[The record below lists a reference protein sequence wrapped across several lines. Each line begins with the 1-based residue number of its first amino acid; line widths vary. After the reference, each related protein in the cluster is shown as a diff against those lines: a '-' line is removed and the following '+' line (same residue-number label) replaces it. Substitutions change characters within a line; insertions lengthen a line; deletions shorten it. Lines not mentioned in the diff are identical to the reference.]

1 MKTTKNKMKLMGG
14 ASTALL
20 ATLISSQAVAQTVE
34 IGTTVNVSGVDAVA
48 GSNQAVTNDVDANV
62 LNAKSTQS
70 AGAVTDGSI
79 AVQKS
84 TTGAVAVGNTDTL
97 SLSKTDTASLSTTTA
112 VTALQTN
119 TGTAAGTDPV
129 TAENPVVIDADTT
142 GTEVSVTV
150 GATTRGSYA
159 VKDSTD
165 GATATGN
172 TVAQSLTL
180 SATTIS
186 VSSDIGVDNDALKL
200 DISGKA
206 MGAVVQTNTITDV
219 SATNLN
225 SDMKVIGGNAD
236 SSALSLTGNTQDASA
251 TGNSSTQG
259 VSLSAT
265 TLSTGG
271 TYATVDTAGTQDL
284 DANGKV
290 VAASLQLNT
299 DSTVEAY
306 ATDATAT
313 LDVGTATSAAVA
325 MTGNTQSSGATGS
338 TATNGLS
345 LSGTT
350 VGAGAVVVS
359 QQENDATSTVLAQT
373 QSSMLLQADALNT
386 GASAKL
392 TDNTIQSRATGVNTA
407 NTMTVDATTVTLA
420 AADGDKATTI
430 ASNAGTMEAGYA
442 MLNDQQVA
450 GDVTATTKAEGS
462 TNTSS
467 AIKLNVTETAGVIGG
482 STVQNDSN
490 TLSARA
496 QGATTANT
504 LTLSVSGTLSQATQ
518 DPAVAGDIANAAAIG
533 NVQTVSDGADVKA
546 TVDTG
551 AADSIVTSVAGVL
564 TSSSLSSSSNRL
576 QATAEGATAIN
587 KLTASATTLTL
598 GADTGTGA
606 KAPASVYDAATAT
619 ATADTAFSVANVQN
633 SGNGTISAKLLDPA
647 TVATNVDG
655 NVSASSI
662 AANSNGF
669 DAFATSNKATNSVA
683 LNGTTVTTDAGIV
696 SAQTSNADVISRIGY
711 SDAATAVAGSSPN
724 DAGVTIDLG
733 GTVDDSAVS
742 VNANVTRGSAVAN
755 TSNNTL
761 TASANSLTGDGTA
774 VQAAASGDATL
785 GEDDTSSTATA
796 TGDYSLANWQSLGGS
811 ATSTTQIAASYG
823 IDQAD
828 SEDGDQ
834 LLSDSRLSVS
844 NNVQFGEA
852 LGNSATNRI
861 ALTATDSGS
870 GIDPTAALSNVQD
883 GDTADVEA
891 SSRMNVFANGEA
903 LNSSIAL
910 NNNSN
915 TSLGVINNAS
925 NTVSVSAVKLDGA
938 NSTASFATG
947 TDTATADY
955 AMLNL
960 QSAGGDLDS
969 TATTTLFNTDYA
981 DTAGALGTED
991 SKVAING
998 NTTTAEA
1005 SANRVAN
1012 VMQFSAVDNG
1022 ATAALGNS
1030 QSSTASVDATATT
1043 TATFAIKT
1051 TGADNVAVDGSAV
1064 NMDGNS
1070 TTALARGNSAS
1081 NAMTYSVGATY
1092 SGVDGAAITGTS
1104 SAAATAVVL
1113 NDQYNGGAVNALAQ
1127 NAVYSV
1133 AFNDYTTGTTT
1144 GTAASGSAFSN
1155 SNNAVNALAYGNSAV
1170 NSLNMSTFGAGLPS
1184 SAVSSV
1190 QANNGV
1196 VTASATGVQFSMA
1209 ATGSTTGSVMR
1220 STGNSVTAQAVG
1232 NSSVSTIGGGGI

>member
-34 IGTTVNVSGVDAVA
+34 IGSTVNVSDVDAVA

-62 LNAKSTQS
+62 TNVKSTQS

-186 VSSDIGVDNDALKL
+186 GSGDIAVDNDALKL

-225 SDMKVIGGNAD
+225 SDMKVVGGNAD

-359 QQENDATSTVLAQT
+359 QQENDATSTVVAQT
-373 QSSMLLQADALNT
+373 QSSMLLQADSLNT
-386 GASAKL
+386 GASTKL

-420 AADGDKATTI
+420 AADADKATTI

-450 GDVTATTKAEGS
+450 GDVTATTVAES
-462 TNTSS
+462 TSS

-655 NVSASSI
+655 NVSASSV

-998 NTTTAEA
+998 NATTAEA

-1043 TATFAIKT
+1043 TARFAIST
-1051 TGADNVAVDGSAV
+1051 TGETNVAVDGSAV

-1133 AFNDYTTGTTT
+1133 AFNDGAS

-1196 VTASATGVQFSMA
+1196 VTATATGVQFSMA
-1209 ATGSTTGSVMR
+1209 ATGSATGSVMR

>member
-34 IGTTVNVSGVDAVA
+34 IGSTVNVSGVDAVA

-62 LNAKSTQS
+62 TNVKSTQS

-180 SATTIS
+180 SVTTIS
-186 VSSDIGVDNDALKL
+186 ASSDIGVDNDALKL

-225 SDMKVIGGNAD
+225 SDMKVVGGNAD

-373 QSSMLLQADALNT
+373 QSSMLLQADSLNT
-386 GASAKL
+386 GASTKL
-392 TDNTIQSRATGVNTA
+392 TDNTIQSRATGVITA

-420 AADGDKATTI
+420 APDGDVATTI
-430 ASNAGTMEAGYA
+430 ASNAGTMEAAYA

-450 GDVTATTKAEGS
+450 GDVTATTVAES
-462 TNTSS
+462 TSS

-551 AADSIVTSVAGVL
+551 TADSIVTSVAGVL

-619 ATADTAFSVANVQN
+619 ATADSAFSVANVQN
-633 SGNGTISAKLLDPA
+633 SGDGTISAKLLDPA

-655 NVSASSI
+655 NVSASSV
-662 AANSNGF
+662 AANGNGF

-683 LNGTTVTTDAGIV
+683 LSGTTVTTDAGIV
-696 SAQTSNADVISRIGY
+696 SAQSSNADVVSLIGY
-711 SDAATAVAGSSPN
+711 SDAASPAAGTSPD

-742 VNANVTRGSAVAN
+742 VNANVIRGSAVAN
-755 TSNNTL
+755 TSSNTL

-774 VQAAASGDATL
+774 VQASASGD
-785 GEDDTSSTATA
+785 TSASGDSTA
-796 TGDYSLANWQSLGGS
+796 TGDYSLANWQSLGSS
-811 ATSTTQIAASYG
+811 ATSTTKIAASYG

-828 SEDGDQ
+828 NEDGDQ

-998 NTTTAEA
+998 NATTAEA

-1133 AFNDYTTGTTT
+1133 AFNDGAS

-1196 VTASATGVQFSMA
+1196 VTATATGVQFSMA

>member
-1 MKTTKNKMKLMGG
+1 MKTTNNKMKLMGG

-34 IGTTVNVSGVDAVA
+34 IGSTVNVSGVDAVA

-119 TGTAAGTDPV
+119 TGTAAVGQ
-129 TAENPVVIDADTT
+129 TAENPVVIDADTE

-165 GATATGN
+165 AATATGN

-186 VSSDIGVDNDALKL
+186 ASSSNTVDEDSNLL
-200 DISGKA
+200 DIAGKA

-225 SDMKVIGGNAD
+225 SDMKVTGGNAD

-259 VSLSAT
+259 LTLSAT
-265 TLSTGG
+265 TLDTGG
-271 TYATVDTAGTQDL
+271 SYATVDTATTGTQDL

-299 DSTVEAY
+299 DSTVEAR

-313 LDVGTATSAAVA
+313 LDVGVATSAAVA

-450 GDVTATTKAEGS
+450 GDVTATTKAES
-462 TNTSS
+462 TSS
-467 AIKLNVTETAGVIGG
+467 AIKLNVSETAGVIGG
-482 STVQNDSN
+482 SSVQNDSN

-504 LTLSVSGTLSQATQ
+504 LTLTVSGTLSQAV
-518 DPAVAGDIANAAAIG
+518 DADAGEIANAAAIG

-546 TVDTG
+546 TVDTRG
-551 AADSIVTSVAGVL
+551 ADSIATSVAGTL

-576 QATAEGATAIN
+576 QATAEGATATN
-587 KLTASATTLTL
+587 KLTASATTLSL
-598 GADTGTGA
+598 AADTA
-606 KAPASVYDAATAT
+606 DPSAPGSVYDAST

-647 TVATNVDG
+647 TVATNVGG
-655 NVSASSI
+655 NVSASSV
-662 AANSNGF
+662 AANGNGF

-683 LNGTTVTTDAGIV
+683 LSGTTVTTDAGIV
-696 SAQTSNADVISRIGY
+696 SAQTSNADVVSLIGY
-711 SDAATAVAGSSPN
+711 SDAVSPAAGTSPD

-742 VNANVTRGSAVAN
+742 VNANVIRGSAVAN
-755 TSNNTL
+755 TSSNTL

-774 VQAAASGDATL
+774 VQAAASGD
-785 GEDDTSSTATA
+785 TSASGDSTA
-796 TGDYSLANWQSLGGS
+796 TGDYSLANWQSLGAS
-811 ATSTTQIAASYG
+811 ATSTTKIAASYG

-828 SEDGDQ
+828 TTGQTPADQ

-861 ALTATDSGS
+861 ALSATDSGS

-883 GDTADVEA
+883 ADTADIDA
-891 SSRMNVFANGEA
+891 NSRMNVFANGEA

-938 NSTASFATG
+938 NSTASFATSS
-947 TDTATADY
+947 DKATADY

-969 TATTTLFNTDYA
+969 TATTNLFNTDYEDA
-981 DTAGALGTED
+981 AGALGTED
-991 SKVAING
+991 SKIAING
-998 NTTTAEA
+998 NATTAEA

-1030 QSSTASVDATATT
+1030 QTSTASVDATATT
-1043 TATFAIKT
+1043 TAEFGIAT
-1051 TGADNVAVDGSAV
+1051 TGATNVAVDGSAV

-1092 SGVDGAAITGTS
+1092 SGNVGAAIDGTS

-1113 NDQYNGGAVNALAQ
+1113 NDQSNGGAVNALAQ
-1127 NAVYSV
+1127 SAVYSV
-1133 AFNDYTTGTTT
+1133 AFTDYTTGATT

-1170 NSLNMSTFGAGLPS
+1170 NTLNMSTFGAGLPS
-1184 SAVSSV
+1184 SAVSSL
-1190 QANNGV
+1190 QSNAGV
-1196 VTASATGVQFSMA
+1196 VTATATGVQFAMT

>member
-1 MKTTKNKMKLMGG
+1 MKTTNNKMKLMGG

-34 IGTTVNVSGVDAVA
+34 IGSAVNVSGVDAVA

-119 TGTAAGTDPV
+119 TGTAAV
-129 TAENPVVIDADTT
+129 TGANAAPENPVVIDADTT

-186 VSSDIGVDNDALKL
+186 ASSDIGVDNDALKL

-219 SATNLN
+219 SATNLT
-225 SDMKVIGGNAD
+225 SDMKVTGGNAD

-265 TLSTGG
+265 TLATGG
-271 TYATVDTAGTQDL
+271 TYATADTTGTQDL

-313 LDVGTATSAAVA
+313 LDVGAATSAAVA

-373 QSSMLLQADALNT
+373 QSSMLLQADSLNT
-386 GASAKL
+386 GASTKL

-420 AADGDKATTI
+420 APDGDVATTI

-450 GDVTATTKAEGS
+450 GDVTATTKAES
-462 TNTSS
+462 TSS
-467 AIKLNVTETAGVIGG
+467 AIKLNVTETAGVVGG

-504 LTLSVSGTLSQATQ
+504 LTLTVSGTLSQAV
-518 DPAVAGDIANAAAIG
+518 DADAGEIANAAAIG

-551 AADSIVTSVAGVL
+551 TADSIATSVAGVL

-576 QATAEGATAIN
+576 QATAEGATATN
-587 KLTASATTLTL
+587 KLTASATTLSL
-598 GADTGTGA
+598 AADTDEA
-606 KAPASVYDAATAT
+606 SAPGSVYDAATTAT
-619 ATADTAFSVANVQN
+619 ATADSAFSVANVQN
-633 SGNGTISAKLLDPA
+633 SGDGTISAKLLDPA

-655 NVSASSI
+655 NVSASSV
-662 AANSNGF
+662 AANGNGF

-683 LNGTTVTTDAGIV
+683 LSGTTVTTDAGIV
-696 SAQTSNADVISRIGY
+696 SAQTSNADVVSLIGY
-711 SDAATAVAGSSPN
+711 SDAASPVVGESPA

-742 VNANVTRGSAVAN
+742 VNANVIRGSAVAN
-755 TSNNTL
+755 TSSNTL

-774 VQAAASGDATL
+774 VQAAASGD
-785 GEDDTSSTATA
+785 TSASGDSTA
-796 TGDYSLANWQSLGGS
+796 TGDYSLANWQSLGAS
-811 ATSTTQIAASYG
+811 ATSTTKIAASYG

-828 SEDGDQ
+828 TTGQTPADQ

-861 ALTATDSGS
+861 ALSATDSGS

-883 GDTADVEA
+883 ADTADIDA
-891 SSRMNVFANGEA
+891 NSRMNVFANGEA

-938 NSTASFATG
+938 NSTASFATSS
-947 TDTATADY
+947 DKATADY

-969 TATTTLFNTDYA
+969 TATTNLFNTDYEDA
-981 DTAGALGTED
+981 AGALGTED

-998 NTTTAEA
+998 NATTAEA

-1030 QSSTASVDATATT
+1030 QTSTASVDATATT
-1043 TATFAIKT
+1043 TAEFGIAT
-1051 TGADNVAVDGSAV
+1051 TGATNVAVDGSAV
-1064 NMDGNS
+1064 NMDGNT

-1092 SGVDGAAITGTS
+1092 SGNVGAAIDGTS

-1113 NDQYNGGAVNALAQ
+1113 NDQSNGGAVNALAQ
-1127 NAVYSV
+1127 SAVYSV
-1133 AFNDYTTGTTT
+1133 AFTDYTTGATT

-1170 NSLNMSTFGAGLPS
+1170 NTLNMSTFGAGLPS
-1184 SAVSSV
+1184 SAVSSL
-1190 QANNGV
+1190 QSNAGV
-1196 VTASATGVQFSMA
+1196 VTATATGVQFAMT
-1209 ATGSTTGSVMR
+1209 ATGSATGSVMR

>member
-1 MKTTKNKMKLMGG
+1 MKTTNNKMKLMGG

-34 IGTTVNVSGVDAVA
+34 IGSTVNVSGVDAVA

-62 LNAKSTQS
+62 TNAKSTQS

-119 TGTAAGTDPV
+119 TGTAAVGQ
-129 TAENPVVIDADTT
+129 TAENPVVIDADTE

-165 GATATGN
+165 AATATGN

-186 VSSDIGVDNDALKL
+186 ASSSNTVDEDSNLL
-200 DISGKA
+200 DIAGKA

-225 SDMKVIGGNAD
+225 SDMKVTGGNAD

-251 TGNSSTQG
+251 TGNSSSQG
-259 VSLSAT
+259 VTLSAT

-271 TYATVDTAGTQDL
+271 TYATVDTATTGTQDL

-299 DSTVEAY
+299 DSTVEAR

-313 LDVGTATSAAVA
+313 LDVGAATSAAVA

-373 QSSMLLQADALNT
+373 QSSMLLQADSLNT
-386 GASAKL
+386 GASTKL
-392 TDNTIQSRATGVNTA
+392 TENTIQSRATGVTTA

-450 GDVTATTKAEGS
+450 GDVTATTKAES
-462 TNTSS
+462 TSS

-518 DPAVAGDIANAAAIG
+518 DPAEAGDIANAAAIG

-551 AADSIVTSVAGVL
+551 TADSIATSVAGVL

-576 QATAEGATAIN
+576 QATAEGATATN

-598 GADTGTGA
+598 GADTGTDA
-606 KAPASVYDAATAT
+606 KAPSSIYDAATAT
-619 ATADTAFSVANVQN
+619 ATSDTAFSVANVQN
-633 SGNGTISAKLLDPA
+633 SGDGTISAKLLDPA

-655 NVSASSI
+655 NVSASSV

-683 LNGTTVTTDAGIV
+683 LSGTTVTTDAGIV
-696 SAQTSNADVISRIGY
+696 SAQTSNADVVSLIGY
-711 SDAATAVAGSSPN
+711 SDAASPVVGESPA

-742 VNANVTRGSAVAN
+742 VNANVIRGSAVAN
-755 TSNNTL
+755 TSSNTL

-774 VQAAASGDATL
+774 VQAAASGD
-785 GEDDTSSTATA
+785 TSASSDSTA
-796 TGDYSLANWQSLGGS
+796 TGDYSLANWQSLGAS
-811 ATSTTQIAASYG
+811 ATSTTKIAASYG

-828 SEDGDQ
+828 TTGQTPADQ

-861 ALTATDSGS
+861 ALSATDSGS

-883 GDTADVEA
+883 ADTADIDA
-891 SSRMNVFANGEA
+891 NSRMNVFANGEA

-938 NSTASFATG
+938 NSTASFATSS
-947 TDTATADY
+947 DTATADY

-960 QSAGGDLDS
+960 QSAAGDLDS

-998 NTTTAEA
+998 NATTAEA

-1043 TATFAIKT
+1043 TADFAIKT
-1051 TGADNVAVDGSAV
+1051 TGATNVAVDGSAV

-1092 SGVDGAAITGTS
+1092 SGFDGAAITGTS

-1113 NDQYNGGAVNALAQ
+1113 NDQNNGGAVSATAQ
-1127 NAVYSV
+1127 SAVYRV
-1133 AFNDYTTGTTT
+1133 AVTDYTTGTTT

-1184 SAVSSV
+1184 SAVSSL
-1190 QANNGV
+1190 QSNAGV
-1196 VTASATGVQFSMA
+1196 VTATATGVQFAMT
-1209 ATGSTTGSVMR
+1209 ATGTTTGSVMR

>member
-1 MKTTKNKMKLMGG
+1 MKTTNNKMKLMGG

-34 IGTTVNVSGVDAVA
+34 IGSTVNVSGVDAVA

-119 TGTAAGTDPV
+119 TGTAAV
-129 TAENPVVIDADTT
+129 TGANAAPENPVVIDADTT

-186 VSSDIGVDNDALKL
+186 ASSDIGVDNDALKL

-219 SATNLN
+219 SATNLT
-225 SDMKVIGGNAD
+225 SDMKVTGGNAD

-265 TLSTGG
+265 TLATGG
-271 TYATVDTAGTQDL
+271 TYATADTTGTQDL

-313 LDVGTATSAAVA
+313 LDVGAATSAAVA

-373 QSSMLLQADALNT
+373 QSSMLLQADSLNT
-386 GASAKL
+386 GASTKL

-420 AADGDKATTI
+420 APDGDVATTI

-450 GDVTATTKAEGS
+450 GDVTATTKAES
-462 TNTSS
+462 TSS
-467 AIKLNVTETAGVIGG
+467 AIKLNVTETAGVVGG

-504 LTLSVSGTLSQATQ
+504 LTLTVSGTLSQAV
-518 DPAVAGDIANAAAIG
+518 DADAGEIANAAAIG

-551 AADSIVTSVAGVL
+551 TADSIATSVAGVL

-576 QATAEGATAIN
+576 QATAEGATATN
-587 KLTASATTLTL
+587 KLTASATTLSL
-598 GADTGTGA
+598 AADTDEA
-606 KAPASVYDAATAT
+606 SAPGSVYDAATTAT
-619 ATADTAFSVANVQN
+619 ATADSAFSVANVQN
-633 SGNGTISAKLLDPA
+633 SGDGTISAKLLDPA

-655 NVSASSI
+655 NVSASSV
-662 AANSNGF
+662 AANGNGF

-683 LNGTTVTTDAGIV
+683 LSGTTVTTDAGIV
-696 SAQTSNADVISRIGY
+696 SAQTSNADVVSLIGY
-711 SDAATAVAGSSPN
+711 SDAASPAAGTSPD

-733 GTVDDSAVS
+733 GTVDDSSVS
-742 VNANVTRGSAVAN
+742 VNANVIRGSAVAN
-755 TSNNTL
+755 TSSNTL

-774 VQAAASGDATL
+774 VQASASGD
-785 GEDDTSSTATA
+785 TSASGDSTA
-796 TGDYSLANWQSLGGS
+796 TGDYSLANWQSLGSS
-811 ATSTTQIAASYG
+811 ATSTTKIAASYG

-828 SEDGDQ
+828 TTGQTPADQ

-861 ALTATDSGS
+861 ALSATDSGS

-883 GDTADVEA
+883 ADTADIDA
-891 SSRMNVFANGEA
+891 NSRMNVFANGEA

-938 NSTASFATG
+938 NSTASFATSSEK
-947 TDTATADY
+947 ATADY

-969 TATTTLFNTDYA
+969 TATTNLFNTDYEDA
-981 DTAGALGTED
+981 AGALGTED

-998 NTTTAEA
+998 NATTAEA

-1030 QSSTASVDATATT
+1030 QTSTASVDATATT
-1043 TATFAIKT
+1043 TAEFGIAT
-1051 TGADNVAVDGSAV
+1051 TGATNVAVDGSAV

-1092 SGVDGAAITGTS
+1092 SGNVGAAIDGTS

-1113 NDQYNGGAVNALAQ
+1113 NDQSNGGAVNALAQ
-1127 NAVYSV
+1127 SAVYSV
-1133 AFNDYTTGTTT
+1133 AFTDYTTGATT

-1184 SAVSSV
+1184 SAVSSL
-1190 QANNGV
+1190 QSNAGV
-1196 VTASATGVQFSMA
+1196 VTATATGVQFAMT
-1209 ATGSTTGSVMR
+1209 ATGTTTGSVMR

>member
-48 GSNQAVTNDVDANV
+48 GSDQAVTKKVEADVTNTSV
-62 LNAKSTQS
+62 TQS
-70 AGAVTDGSI
+70 AGDITDGVVAI
-79 AVQKS
+79 QTN
-84 TTGAVAVGNTDTL
+84 TTAASAVGNTDSL
-97 SLSKTDTASLSTTTA
+97 SLSKTDVAAIGTTSAITARQS
-112 VTALQTN
+112 N
-119 TGTAAGTDPV
+119 TGASGETGDIA
-129 TAENPVVIDADTT
+129 IDAAIADTLLSVSVGETT
-142 GTEVSVTV
+142 G
-150 GATTRGSYA
+150 GNYGI
-159 VKDSTD
+159 KDSTD
-165 GATATGN
+165 AATASGN
-172 TVAQSLTL
+172 IVNQSLTL
-180 SATTIS
+180 SATT
-186 VSSDIGVDNDALKL
+186 
-200 DISGKA
+200 
-206 MGAVVQTNTITDV
+206 
-219 SATNLN
+219 
-225 SDMKVIGGNAD
+225 
-236 SSALSLTGNTQDASA
+236 LTLGTAN
-251 TGNSSTQG
+251 
-259 VSLSAT
+259 AT
-265 TLSTGG
+265 T
-271 TYATVDTAGTQDL
+271 DTAGTQDL
-284 DANGKV
+284 DASGKAV
-290 VAASLQLNT
+290 VASLQLNT
-299 DSTVEAY
+299 DADVTAANTGLVANSGSTIKVE
-306 ATDATAT
+306 
-313 LDVGTATSAAVA
+313 GTVTNSAALYL
-325 MTGNTQSSGATGS
+325 TGNTQDATATGS
-338 TATNGLS
+338 TATNGMA

-350 VGAGAVVVS
+350 VGAGAVVVA
-359 QQENDATSTVLAQT
+359 QQENSTDSTVSAATTASATLE
-373 QSSMLLQADALNT
+373 ADSLKT
-386 GASAKL
+386 GSSAKL
-392 TDNTIQSRATGVNTA
+392 MDNDIQSRATGVITA
-407 NTMTVDATTVTLA
+407 NTMSVDATTVTLA
-420 AADGDKATTI
+420 APDGDAATTI
-430 ASNAGTMEAGYA
+430 ASNAGTMEAAYG
-442 MLNDQQVA
+442 MLNDQQVG
-450 GDVTATTKAEGS
+450 GDVTATTTAEGS
-462 TNTSS
+462 SS
-467 AIKLNVTETAGVIGG
+467 AFTLKVTDNAPTGVTGG
-482 STVQNDSN
+482 SLVQNDSN
-490 TLSARA
+490 TLLAKA
-496 QGATTANT
+496 QGAATANT
-504 LTLSVSGTLSQATQ
+504 MSLSVGGSISQGTNA
-518 DPAVAGDIANAAAIG
+518 AEGDIPNVGAIG
-533 NVQTVSDGADVKA
+533 NVQTLTDGTDVKA

-551 AADSIVTSVAGVL
+551 SAASIATSISGVL

-576 QATAEGATAIN
+576 QATAEGATATN

-606 KAPASVYDAATAT
+606 KAPSSVYDAATAT

-655 NVSASSI
+655 NVSASSV

-742 VNANVTRGSAVAN
+742 VNSNVIRGSAVAN
-755 TSNNTL
+755 TSSNTL

-774 VQAAASGDATL
+774 DQAAASGDATL
-785 GEDDTSSTATA
+785 GTGDTSSTATA

-811 ATSTTQIAASYG
+811 STSTTQIAASYG

-828 SEDGDQ
+828 TSATPPVDQ

-870 GIDPTAALSNVQD
+870 GIDPTASLSNVQD

-891 SSRMNVFANGEA
+891 NSRMNVFANGEA

-938 NSTASFATG
+938 NSTASFDTG

-998 NTTTAEA
+998 NATTAEA

-1043 TATFAIKT
+1043 TARFAIST
-1051 TGADNVAVDGSAV
+1051 TGETNVAVDGSAV

-1092 SGVDGAAITGTS
+1092 SGNLGAAITGTT

-1113 NDQYNGGAVNALAQ
+1113 NDQSNGGAVSALAQ

-1196 VTASATGVQFSMA
+1196 VTATATGVQFSMA

>member
-1 MKTTKNKMKLMGG
+1 MKTTNNKMKLMGG

-34 IGTTVNVSGVDAVA
+34 IGSTVNVSGVDAVA

-62 LNAKSTQS
+62 TNAKSTQS

-186 VSSDIGVDNDALKL
+186 ASSDIGVDNDALKL

-225 SDMKVIGGNAD
+225 SDMKVVGGNAD

-373 QSSMLLQADALNT
+373 QSSMLLQADSLNT
-386 GASAKL
+386 GASTKL
-392 TDNTIQSRATGVNTA
+392 TENTIQSRATGVTTA

-420 AADGDKATTI
+420 APDGDVATTI
-430 ASNAGTMEAGYA
+430 ASNAGTMEAAYA

-450 GDVTATTKAEGS
+450 GDVTATTKAES
-462 TNTSS
+462 TSS
-467 AIKLNVTETAGVIGG
+467 AIKLNVTETAGVVGG

-496 QGATTANT
+496 QGATTSNT
-504 LTLSVSGTLSQATQ
+504 LTLGVAGTLSQGTQ

-533 NVQTVSDGADVKA
+533 NVQTVSNGADVKA

-551 AADSIVTSVAGVL
+551 TADSIATSVAGVL

-576 QATAEGATAIN
+576 QATAEGATATN

-606 KAPASVYDAATAT
+606 NAPESAYDLTTAT
-619 ATADTAFSVANVQN
+619 ATADSAFSVANVQN
-633 SGNGTISAKLLDPA
+633 SGDGTISAKLLDPA

-655 NVSASSI
+655 NVSASSV
-662 AANSNGF
+662 AANGNGF

-683 LNGTTVTTDAGIV
+683 LSGTTVTTDAGIV
-696 SAQTSNADVISRIGY
+696 SAQSSNADVVSLIGY
-711 SDAATAVAGSSPN
+711 SDAASPAAGTSPD

-742 VNANVTRGSAVAN
+742 VNANVIRGSAVAN
-755 TSNNTL
+755 TSSNTL

-774 VQAAASGDATL
+774 VQASASGD
-785 GEDDTSSTATA
+785 TSASGDSTA
-796 TGDYSLANWQSLGGS
+796 TGDYSLANWQSLGSS
-811 ATSTTQIAASYG
+811 ATSTTKIAASYG

-828 SEDGDQ
+828 NEDGDQ

-947 TDTATADY
+947 TDTAMADY

-998 NTTTAEA
+998 NATTAEA

-1133 AFNDYTTGTTT
+1133 AFNDGAS

-1155 SNNAVNALAYGNSAV
+1155 SNNAVNALAYGNTAV

-1196 VTASATGVQFSMA
+1196 VTATATGVQFSMA

>member
-1 MKTTKNKMKLMGG
+1 MKTTNNKMKLMGG

-34 IGTTVNVSGVDAVA
+34 IGSTVNVSGVDAVA

-119 TGTAAGTDPV
+119 TGTAAV
-129 TAENPVVIDADTT
+129 TGANAAPENPVVIDADTT

-186 VSSDIGVDNDALKL
+186 ASSDIGVDNDALKL

-219 SATNLN
+219 SATNLT
-225 SDMKVIGGNAD
+225 SDMKVTGGNAD

-265 TLSTGG
+265 TLATGG
-271 TYATVDTAGTQDL
+271 TYATADTTGTQDL

-313 LDVGTATSAAVA
+313 LDVGAATSAAVA

-373 QSSMLLQADALNT
+373 QSSMLLQADSLNT
-386 GASAKL
+386 GASTKL

-420 AADGDKATTI
+420 APDGDVATTI

-450 GDVTATTKAEGS
+450 GDVTATTKAES
-462 TNTSS
+462 TSS
-467 AIKLNVTETAGVIGG
+467 AIKLNVTETAGVVGG

-504 LTLSVSGTLSQATQ
+504 LTLTVSGTLSQAV
-518 DPAVAGDIANAAAIG
+518 DADAGEIANAAAIG

-551 AADSIVTSVAGVL
+551 TADSIATSVAGVL

-576 QATAEGATAIN
+576 QATAEGATATN
-587 KLTASATTLTL
+587 KLTASATTLSL
-598 GADTGTGA
+598 AADTDEA
-606 KAPASVYDAATAT
+606 SAPGSVYDAATTAT
-619 ATADTAFSVANVQN
+619 ATADSAFSVANVQN
-633 SGNGTISAKLLDPA
+633 SGDGTISAKLLDPA

-655 NVSASSI
+655 NVSASSV

-683 LNGTTVTTDAGIV
+683 LSGTTVTTDAGIV
-696 SAQTSNADVISRIGY
+696 SAQTSNADVLSRIGWN
-711 SDAATAVAGSSPN
+711 DGTVDPAADPSAAVSPN

-742 VNANVTRGSAVAN
+742 VNSNVTRGSAVAN
-755 TSNNTL
+755 TSSNTL

-774 VQAAASGDATL
+774 VQAAASGD
-785 GEDDTSSTATA
+785 TSASGDSTA
-796 TGDYSLANWQSLGGS
+796 TGDYSLANWQSLGAS
-811 ATSTTQIAASYG
+811 ATSTTKIAASYG

-828 SEDGDQ
+828 TTGQTPADQ

-861 ALTATDSGS
+861 ALSATDSGS

-883 GDTADVEA
+883 ADTADIDA
-891 SSRMNVFANGEA
+891 NSRMNVFANGEA

-938 NSTASFATG
+938 NSTASFATSSEK
-947 TDTATADY
+947 ATADY

-969 TATTTLFNTDYA
+969 TATTNLFNTDYEDA
-981 DTAGALGTED
+981 AGALGTED

-998 NTTTAEA
+998 NATTAEA

-1030 QSSTASVDATATT
+1030 QTSTASVDATATT
-1043 TATFAIKT
+1043 TAEFGIAT
-1051 TGADNVAVDGSAV
+1051 TGATNVAVDGSAV

-1092 SGVDGAAITGTS
+1092 SGNVGAAIDGTS

-1113 NDQYNGGAVNALAQ
+1113 NDQSNGGAVNALAQ
-1127 NAVYSV
+1127 SAVYSV
-1133 AFNDYTTGTTT
+1133 AFTDYTTGATT

-1184 SAVSSV
+1184 SAVSSL
-1190 QANNGV
+1190 QSNAGV
-1196 VTASATGVQFSMA
+1196 VTATATGVQFAMT
-1209 ATGSTTGSVMR
+1209 ATGTTTGSVMR

>member
-1 MKTTKNKMKLMGG
+1 MKTTNNKMKLMGG

-34 IGTTVNVSGVDAVA
+34 IGSTVNVSGVDAVA

-62 LNAKSTQS
+62 TNAKSTQS

-186 VSSDIGVDNDALKL
+186 ASSDIGVDNDALKL

-271 TYATVDTAGTQDL
+271 TYATVDTVGTQDL

-313 LDVGTATSAAVA
+313 LDVGAATSAAVA

-373 QSSMLLQADALNT
+373 QSSMLLQADSLNT
-386 GASAKL
+386 GASTKL
-392 TDNTIQSRATGVNTA
+392 TENTIQSRATGVTTA

-420 AADGDKATTI
+420 APDGDVATTI
-430 ASNAGTMEAGYA
+430 ASNAGTMEAAYA

-450 GDVTATTKAEGS
+450 GDVTATTKAES
-462 TNTSS
+462 TSS
-467 AIKLNVTETAGVIGG
+467 AIKLNVTETAGVVGG

-504 LTLSVSGTLSQATQ
+504 LTLTVSGTLSQAV
-518 DPAVAGDIANAAAIG
+518 DADAGEIANAAAIG

-551 AADSIVTSVAGVL
+551 AADSIATSVAGVL
-564 TSSSLSSSSNRL
+564 TSSSLSSSSNRI
-576 QATAEGATAIN
+576 QATAEGATATN

-606 KAPASVYDAATAT
+606 NAPESAYDLTTAT
-619 ATADTAFSVANVQN
+619 ATADSAFSVANVQN
-633 SGNGTISAKLLDPA
+633 SGDGTISAKLLDPA

-655 NVSASSI
+655 NVSASSV
-662 AANSNGF
+662 AANGNGF

-683 LNGTTVTTDAGIV
+683 LSGTTVTTDAGIV
-696 SAQTSNADVISRIGY
+696 SAQSSNADVVSLIGY
-711 SDAATAVAGSSPN
+711 SDAASPAAGTSPD

-742 VNANVTRGSAVAN
+742 VNANVIRGSAVAN
-755 TSNNTL
+755 TSSNTL

-774 VQAAASGDATL
+774 VQASASGD
-785 GEDDTSSTATA
+785 TSASGDSTA
-796 TGDYSLANWQSLGGS
+796 TGDYSLANWQSLGSS
-811 ATSTTQIAASYG
+811 ATSTTKIAASYG

-828 SEDGDQ
+828 NEDGDQ

-998 NTTTAEA
+998 NATTAEA

-1133 AFNDYTTGTTT
+1133 AFNDGAS

-1196 VTASATGVQFSMA
+1196 VTATATGVQFSMA

>member
-1 MKTTKNKMKLMGG
+1 MKTTNNKMKLMGG

-34 IGTTVNVSGVDAVA
+34 IGSTVNVSGVDAVA

-62 LNAKSTQS
+62 TNAKSTQS

-186 VSSDIGVDNDALKL
+186 ASSDIGIDNDALKL

-271 TYATVDTAGTQDL
+271 TYATVDTVGTQDL

-313 LDVGTATSAAVA
+313 LDVGAATSAAVA

-373 QSSMLLQADALNT
+373 QSSMLLQADSLNT
-386 GASAKL
+386 GASTKL
-392 TDNTIQSRATGVNTA
+392 TENTIQSRATGVTTA

-420 AADGDKATTI
+420 APDGDVATTI
-430 ASNAGTMEAGYA
+430 ASNAGTMEAAYA

-450 GDVTATTKAEGS
+450 GDVTATTKAES
-462 TNTSS
+462 TSS
-467 AIKLNVTETAGVIGG
+467 AIKLNVTETAGVVGG

-496 QGATTANT
+496 QGATTSNT
-504 LTLSVSGTLSQATQ
+504 LTLGVAGTLSQGTQ

-533 NVQTVSDGADVKA
+533 NVQTVSNGADVKA

-551 AADSIVTSVAGVL
+551 TADSIATSVAGVL

-576 QATAEGATAIN
+576 QATAEGATATN

-606 KAPASVYDAATAT
+606 NAPESAYDLTTAT
-619 ATADTAFSVANVQN
+619 ATADSAFSVANVQN
-633 SGNGTISAKLLDPA
+633 SGDGTISAKLLDPA

-655 NVSASSI
+655 NVSASSV
-662 AANSNGF
+662 AANGNGF

-683 LNGTTVTTDAGIV
+683 LSGTTVTTDAGIV
-696 SAQTSNADVISRIGY
+696 SAQSSNADVVSLIGY
-711 SDAATAVAGSSPN
+711 SDAASPAAGTSPD

-742 VNANVTRGSAVAN
+742 VNANVIRGSAVAN
-755 TSNNTL
+755 TSSNTM

-774 VQAAASGDATL
+774 VQASASGD
-785 GEDDTSSTATA
+785 TSASGDSTA
-796 TGDYSLANWQSLGGS
+796 TGDYSLANWQSLGSS
-811 ATSTTQIAASYG
+811 ATSTTKIAASYG

-828 SEDGDQ
+828 NEDGDQ

-998 NTTTAEA
+998 NATTAEA

-1133 AFNDYTTGTTT
+1133 AFNDGAS

-1196 VTASATGVQFSMA
+1196 VTATATGVQFSMA

>member
-1 MKTTKNKMKLMGG
+1 MKTTNNKMKLMGG

-34 IGTTVNVSGVDAVA
+34 IGSTVNVSGVDAVA

-62 LNAKSTQS
+62 TNAKSTQS

-186 VSSDIGVDNDALKL
+186 ASSDIGVDNDALKL

-225 SDMKVIGGNAD
+225 SDMKVVGGNAD

-373 QSSMLLQADALNT
+373 QSSMLLQADSLNT
-386 GASAKL
+386 GASTKL
-392 TDNTIQSRATGVNTA
+392 TDNTIQSRATGVITA

-420 AADGDKATTI
+420 APDGDVATTI
-430 ASNAGTMEAGYA
+430 ASNAGTMEAAYA

-450 GDVTATTKAEGS
+450 GDVTATTVAES
-462 TNTSS
+462 TSS

-551 AADSIVTSVAGVL
+551 TADSIVTSVAGVL

-655 NVSASSI
+655 NVSASSV

-828 SEDGDQ
+828 SEGGDQ

-998 NTTTAEA
+998 NATTAEA

-1043 TATFAIKT
+1043 TARFAIST
-1051 TGADNVAVDGSAV
+1051 TGETNVAVDGSAV

-1133 AFNDYTTGTTT
+1133 AFNDGAS

-1196 VTASATGVQFSMA
+1196 VTATATSVQFSMT
-1209 ATGSTTGSVMR
+1209 ATGTTTGSVMR